1 MRRAATF
8 AIALLSL
15 TGAAFVPQPLAYAAP
30 VSTAS
35 CFVAGAERALP
46 PGLSLTP
53 SQQQVRNRGLS
64 IVCAGRLAG
73 RELDPFGAGVF
84 DADVTTGTRPGLG
97 STGTCLTDGGEG
109 HVTVRLPTMDGGTL
123 QLDGPATYV
132 SVGAENF
139 MEGYLG
145 PYHYVSFV
153 QSMPDLNHL
162 DENCVTKPVQHWIS
176 AGPIV
181 LFDAAE

>member
-15 TGAAFVPQPLAYAAP
+15 TGAAFVPQPLASAAP

-53 SQQQVRNRGLS
+53 SQQQVRNRDLS

-73 RELDPFGAGVF
+73 RELDPFRAGVF

-109 HVTVRLPTMDGGTL
+109 HVTVRLRWTAGRCNST
-123 QLDGPATYV
+123 
-132 SVGAENF
+132 
-139 MEGYLG
+139 
-145 PYHYVSFV
+145 
-153 QSMPDLNHL
+153 DL
-162 DENCVTKPVQHWIS
+162 P
-176 AGPIV
+176 PM
-181 LFDAAE
+181 